1 MLDYSKILSNTV
13 QDIKP
18 SGIRK
23 FFDLLE
29 GRRDVISLTVGQPDF
44 ITPWHIRVA
53 AIESLENG
61 KTYYTSNAGT
71 IELRE
76 EISNYMNR
84 RFSLSYEAK
93 GEIIVTVGGS
103 EAIDLAMRALLNP
116 GDEVIIPQPA
126 FVCYGPIASLAGGVP
141 VYVNTKEKNKF
152 KLTADELKSAVTPK
166 TKLLVLPYPNN
177 PTGAIMTR
185 EDLEEIAG
193 VLRETNIMVLS
204 DEIYCELTYGR
215 DHTSIAS
222 LDGMRERCVVAS
234 GFSKTYAMTGWRLG
248 YTLAPKEITKQMLKV
263 HQYAIMCAP
272 TTSQFAA
279 VEALRNGDGDV
290 EMMKSEYNRRRRYIV
305 SGLRSLGLDCFDPEG
320 AFYVYP
326 NISKFG
332 MTSEEFAQRLLDEM
346 GVAIVP
352 GTAFGE
358 CGEGFARIS
367 YAYSVEHIAKALDR
381 IERFVKTLEL
391 AKKP

>member
-1 MLDYSKILSNTV
+1 MDYTKILSPTV

-29 GRRDVISLTVGQPDF
+29 NMQGVVALTVGQPDF

-61 KTYYTSNAGT
+61 KTYYTSNSGT
-71 IELRE
+71 LELRQ
-76 EISNYMNR
+76 EISAYMNR
-84 RFSLSYEAK
+84 RYDLTYNPKNEV
-93 GEIIVTVGGS
+93 IVTVGGS
-103 EAIDLAMRALLNP
+103 EAIDIAMRAVIAP
-116 GDEVIIPQPA
+116 GDEVIVPQPA
-126 FVCYGPIASLAGGVP
+126 FVCYGPICELAGGKP
-141 VYVNTKEKNKF
+141 VYLNTKEENKF
-152 KLTADELKSAVTPK
+152 KLTADELKSVITPK
-166 TKLLVLPYPNN
+166 TKMLVLPYPNN

-185 EDLEEIAG
+185 EDLEEIAE
-193 VLRETNIMVLS
+193 VLRGTDIMILS

-215 DHTSIAS
+215 EHVSIAS
-222 LDGMRERCVVAS
+222 LDGMRERTIIAS

-248 YTLAPKEITKQMLKV
+248 YTLAPAEITKQMLKI

-272 TTSQFAA
+272 TTSQYAA
-279 VEALRNGDGDV
+279 VEAMRNGDEDV
-290 EMMKSEYNRRRRYIV
+290 NMMRKEYNRRRRYIV
-305 SGLRSLGLDCFDPEG
+305 GGLRSLGIDCFDPEG

-332 MTSEEFAQRLLDEM
+332 LSSEEFCERLLQEEK
-346 GVAIVP
+346 VAIVP
-352 GTAFGE
+352 GTAFGD

-367 YAYSVEHIAKALDR
+367 YAYSVEHIARALDR
-381 IERFVKTLEL
+381 MERFVKKL
-391 AKKP
+391 